1 MMPPDRHQTSAFSE
15 SERCAGQAC
24 RRLLGGVWDTVR
36 SLQVLVDEMA
46 NKQEQREAQM
56 KEHLEAMET
65 LRAAYIEYNRPL
77 EDRDIRPLSE
87 QTACTNTATNDL
99 TYIEREPSEP
109 TLGLQTNNQPMVL
122 THTKSKPPRPQ
133 KVVNRPGIDS
143 EDCSSDGF

>member
-1 MMPPDRHQTSAFSE
+1 MPPDRHQMSAFSE

-24 RRLLGGVWDTVR
+24 RHLLGGVWDTVR

-46 NKQEQREAQM
+46 DKQEQRESQT
-56 KEHLEAMET
+56 KERLEAMET

-87 QTACTNTATNDL
+87 WTASTNLATNDL
-99 TYIEREPSEP
+99 TYIERVPSEP
-109 TLGLQTNNQPMVL
+109 TFGLQTSNQPTVP
-122 THTKSKPPRPQ
+122 THTESKPPRTR

>member
-1 MMPPDRHQTSAFSE
+1 MPPDRHQTSAFSE

-36 SLQVLVDEMA
+36 SLQVLVDEMGD
-46 NKQEQREAQM
+46 KQEQREAQT
-56 KEHLEAMET
+56 KERLEAMET

-87 QTACTNTATNDL
+87 RTACINTATNDL

-109 TLGLQTNNQPMVL
+109 TLGLQTNNQPML
-122 THTKSKPPRPQ
+122 PTHTESKPPRPQ